1 MTGSSTQCC
10 RRSCRRRQ
18 RLTQSAL
25 AGRQCRRHRCLPSRR
40 RVSPSP
46 ISSILK
52 SISCCLFH
60 CRVIIA
66 VDVIALHCRHRYDA
80 GPSWSLV
87 GGPLQTPG
95 NASTSSVSSGTSST
109 QKACHS
115 PMVVGQVRCR
125 SHCHTR
131 HHYLH
136 HRHRHRCRRRRHHH
150 HHNHRRHR
158 HHLVAITA
166 IIVAAVTVAV
176 AVAIPVV
183 VSIPVFVA
191 VATAITP
198 PPLPLPPPPF
208 RPLPILFD
216 CCLCP

>member
-52 SISCCLFH
+52 SISCRLFH

-131 HHYLH
+131 HHYL
-136 HRHRHRCRRRRHHH
+136 RHRHRCRRRRHHH